1 MSLLCLILY
10 IELSA
15 FLLQL
20 TLDLV
25 FDFLINTN
33 CVLKEEEVE
42 AAAELEGSEAA
53 IDATD
58 AQVPTTLADVEDINK
73 EPEAADFEQP
83 PQSPSVQVSDL
94 C

>member
-1 MSLLCLILY
+1 M
-10 IELSA
+10 
-15 FLLQL
+15 F
-20 TLDLV
+20 
-25 FDFLINTN
+25 
-33 CVLKEEEVE
+33 KEEEVE

-73 EPEAADFEQP
+73 EPEATDFEQP
-83 PQSPSVQVSDL
+83 PQSPSVQVNDL